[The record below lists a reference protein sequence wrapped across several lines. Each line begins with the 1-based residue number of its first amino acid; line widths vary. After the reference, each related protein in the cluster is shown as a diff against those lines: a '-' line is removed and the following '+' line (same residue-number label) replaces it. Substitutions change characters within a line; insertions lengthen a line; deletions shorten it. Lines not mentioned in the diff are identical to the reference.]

1 MKKTVKQ
8 RVATLAFIF
17 CIFTLKAQPYV
28 TEYLLMSDTFKLD
41 LKNQKVQKMVYAKGV
56 LDVIWTPNK
65 KLLTICYNLKDI
77 YIEDIMKII
86 YKITKMSPEFFRE
99 TEAKAIPVTPF

>member
-8 RVATLAFIF
+8 ITAILAFIF
-17 CIFTLKAQPYV
+17 CLLTLKAQPYV
-28 TEYLLMSDTFKLD
+28 TEYLLMGDTFKLD

-56 LDVIWTPNK
+56 LDVIWNPNK
-65 KLLTICYNLKDI
+65 KLLTVCYNLKDI
-77 YIEDIMKII
+77 YIEDIMKTIF
-86 YKITKMSPEFFRE
+86 KITKMPPEFFRE